1 MLLHAVAVTGKMPI
15 YLSLTL
21 VLLLAVHHCRAEEFE
36 GASSSGSSS
45 SSTGGRSKRGPTVG
59 LFAFPRVGRSDP
71 AELGLDGWDG
81 SVALPSRELTDDYAD
96 DYDPI
101 KESKRQGLV
110 PFPRVGRAG
119 ARQDLA
125 MAASRYWQAARNLQ
139 QQQQQQLLQPQVIIK
154 RASGSGANG
163 GMWFG
168 PRLGKRA
175 TNGDQQL

>member
-1 MLLHAVAVTGKMPI
+1 MLLHAVAVSGKMPI

-21 VLLLAVHHCRAEEFE
+21 VLLLAVHHCRAEAEFE
-36 GASSSGSSS
+36 GVSSSSGSSS
-45 SSTGGRSKRGPTVG
+45 GRSKRGPTVG

-71 AELGLDGWDG
+71 TELGLDGWDG
-81 SVALPSRELTDDYAD
+81 SVALPSHELTDDYD
-96 DYDPI
+96 DYPI

-119 ARQDLA
+119 AKQDLA